1 MSRIALHWQV
11 LIGMV
16 LGSVVGLSL
25 NWGWSVREV
34 TVGQD
39 DMPAGVLSLELVDT
53 RDRVE
58 IHYHDESGHH
68 QLVVDPASR
77 QPGVLQTL
85 KQLEDKHPREFGWF
99 KRLGRSRARWVGD
112 LSQRLG
118 NLFLRLLRMV
128 AIPLIV

>member
-39 DMPAGVLSLELVDT
+39 DMPAGVLSLELVATPVDGAQQQLLPDVPT
-53 RDRVE
+53 RPNTGQR
-58 IHYHDESGHH
+58 
-68 QLVVDPASR
+68 A
-77 QPGVLQTL
+77 
-85 KQLEDKHPREFGWF
+85 KQLLPNDP
-99 KRLGRSRARWVGD
+99 GRNPSAHH
-112 LSQRLG
+112 
-118 NLFLRLLRMV
+118 N
-128 AIPLIV
+128 

>member
-16 LGSVVGLSL
+16 VGSAIGLSL

-39 DMPAGVLSLELVDT
+39 DLPAGLSSLELVDT

-58 IHYHDESGHH
+58 IRYVDETGQH

-85 KQLEDKHPREFGWF
+85 K
-99 KRLGRSRARWVGD
+99 
-112 LSQRLG
+112 
-118 NLFLRLLRMV
+118 
-128 AIPLIV
+128 